1 MAIIFASGGCWKYD
15 ASIDHWQQQAS
26 LTGMDKVYLEAGFS
40 VDNTGYILG
49 ADADYAR
56 LNLWR
61 YDAALNLWTKT
72 NDYYPGYGFNDLK
85 SSIAGQF
92 CMHRIGR

>member
-1 MAIIFASGGCWKYD
+1 
-15 ASIDHWQQQAS
+15 
-26 LTGMDKVYLEAGFS
+26 MDKVYLEDGFS

-85 SSIAGQF
+85 AVSLDSFA
-92 CMHRIGR
+92 CIGLGDNLGGDWWVKDFWRYK